1 MHRQPVAGLH
11 QKAAGTGELVR
22 LLRKHPDGE
31 LLAGKVGVGQ
41 LKGVHRVVVD
51 VEHRRGGVVVPARF
65 QLVERLVSVGLG
77 NAGVS

>member
-1 MHRQPVAGLH
+1 MNSSP
-11 QKAAGTGELVR
+11 E
-22 LLRKHPDGE
+22 
-31 LLAGKVGVGQ
+31 KVGVGQ

-51 VEHRRGGVVVPARF
+51 VECRRGGVVVPPRF